1 MVWHYTG
8 DSRQNIG
15 ARKRLKKRYKIE
27 KEETKPSFLADDNCL
42 MYKTPKNSQINY
54 YGIAATYKNQSIKIN
69 YISNH
74 HARKS
79 RK

>member
-54 YGIAATYKNQSIKIN
+54 YGIAAIYKNQSKKLIAFLTTMQEKG
-69 YISNH
+69 
-74 HARKS
+74 RK
-79 RK
+79 